1 MVILPQEADFV
12 VIGAGS
18 AGCIVA
24 SRLAENG
31 HSVLLLEAGEAAEAH
46 PETLRAD
53 GFKDAFANDATMWQR
68 MSAKMPGMGR
78 KYLGTGRGMGGSGSV
93 NGMVY
98 TRGDARDYANW
109 GAGWQWAD
117 CLPAFEAVEARLQP
131 RPRFAT
137 LFVERFIKACVGAG
151 MQAENGL
158 NSGDLSAKVGA
169 NDMNYAGDKR
179 RSSYRAFIK
188 EPLADKGSPLRQHL
202 RIVLGAQVEGIV
214 FEGQSAKSV
223 RYTHQGQTH
232 EVQVGKE
239 VILTAGALETPRLL
253 LLSGVGE
260 AAHLRS
266 LGLPV
271 VLDSAGV
278 GQNLQD
284 HPNVCLF
291 YRSKTAPDF
300 AFPQVYAFDT
310 ATGEAGAPQMCWVG
324 FAAHATL
331 RHAMHRMLPILALP
345 EFLLRQKWLRWALR
359 RCIDGAMFLRPVDA
373 FVEKLFG
380 IVVILG
386 KPTSRG
392 SVRLASKNPQ
402 DAALIDP
409 AWYQSPHDQ
418 QLMEQGIER
427 AQQIAA
433 QPSLVEAGLKPLSAG
448 AKPGI
453 SQAKL
458 WKWLR
463 KASMTTYHFAGSC
476 RMGADAASP
485 VSPADLRV
493 KGLANVRVMDAS
505 LMPEIPVAA
514 LNAPSMMLAWRGA
527 DMVLAEYGVRDFPL
541 PEGEGQG

>member
-1 MVILPQEADFV
+1 MVSPPDFADFV

-24 SRLAENG
+24 SRLAESG
-31 HSVLLLEAGEAAEAH
+31 HSVVLLEAGDAAEAH

-53 GFKDAFANDATMWQR
+53 GFKDAFAGDATMWQR

-131 RPRFAT
+131 RPRPVT
-137 LFVERFIKACVGAG
+137 PFVRRFIDACVSAG
-151 MQAENGL
+151 MQEEKGL
-158 NSGDLSAKVGA
+158 NHGDLSAKVGA
-169 NDMNYAGDKR
+169 NAMNYAGDKR

-188 EPLADKGSPLRQHL
+188 EPLAEKGHPLRQHL
-202 RIVLGAQVEGIV
+202 RIVLGAQVQSIV
-214 FEGQSAKSV
+214 FEGQSAKAV
-223 RYTHQGQTH
+223 RYLHKGKTQ

-239 VILTAGALETPRLL
+239 LILTAGALETPRLL

-260 AAHLRS
+260 AAHLQS
-266 LGLPV
+266 VGLPV
-271 VLDSAGV
+271 VLNSAGV
-278 GQNLQD
+278 GQHLQD

-291 YRSKTAPDF
+291 YRAKTAPDF
-300 AFPQVYAFDT
+300 SFPQVYAFDT
-310 ATGEAGAPQMCWVG
+310 ATGSAGAPQLCWVG

-359 RCIDGAMFLRPVDA
+359 RCIDGVMFLRPVDA

-392 SVRLASKNPQ
+392 SIRLASKNPQ
-402 DAALIDP
+402 DAALINP
-409 AWYQSPHDQ
+409 AWYETEHDQ
-418 QLMEQGIER
+418 RLMEQGIER
-427 AQQIAA
+427 AQGIAA
-433 QPSLVEAGLKPLSAG
+433 QPSLVAAGLKPLSAG

-458 WKWLR
+458 WKWVR

-476 RMGADAASP
+476 RMGDDAASP
-485 VSPADLRV
+485 ISPTDLRV

-505 LMPEIPVAA
+505 VMPEIPVAA
-514 LNAPSMMLAWRGA
+514 LNAPSMMIAWRGA
-527 DMVLAEYGVRDFPL
+527 QMVLAEYGVHVSPL